1 MKVLWF
7 TNTSSCYVSTNQG
20 YPKGYNGGG
29 WIESAEKLFHNL
41 PNLTLGVSFI
51 LNNQPFKTIQNNVTY
66 YPIPSSTTN
75 NRVKRYLEKLPYVF
89 PLNYIKKEKESWQ
102 YYLEYFKKIIE
113 DFKPDIIHIWG
124 SESYFGLISLITD
137 IPVILHIQGILNPYL
152 NAYLPPFFS
161 WKTFI
166 TNKLTL
172 SSIIHNNINKNKWIS
187 SCYRERVIFSNI
199 KYFLGRTE
207 WDKRVTHILNLQSHY
222 FHVDEILREKFYNE
236 NFSRNIPSKLTIIT
250 TISSPLYKGFDL
262 ILKTATILKNNIKLD
277 FEWKC
282 FGNINPE
289 SIEKIVGIK
298 HKDVNIKIMG
308 VATSEQL
315 IEAELSATLYFHS
328 SYIDN
333 SPNSLCEAQILG
345 LPVISTNVGG
355 ISSLIVNKKTGFLIP
370 SNDPYQGAYL
380 IELLYKDKSLNM
392 QMGDMAKKDAIKRH
406 DRKKIIQS
414 ITEIYNKIL
423 DTTPILC
430 IFYILILL

>member
-1 MKVLWF
+1 MRVLWF
-7 TNTSSCYVSTNQG
+7 TNTSSCYISTNQNHT
-20 YPKGYNGGG
+20 KAYNGGG

-51 LNNQPFKTIQNNVTY
+51 LNNQPFKTIQNDVVY
-66 YPIPSSTTN
+66 YPIPPSTKN
-75 NRVKRYLEKLPYVF
+75 NKIKQYIEKIS
-89 PLNYIKKEKESWQ
+89 YIFSFNLLQKERKVWD

-137 IPVILHIQGILNPYL
+137 IPVILHLQGILNPYL

-161 WKTFI
+161 WSSFTSS
-166 TNKLTL
+166 KL
-172 SSIIHNNINKNKWIS
+172 SPISIIHNNVNKNKWIS
-187 SCYRERVIFSNI
+187 NCYRERVIFSNI
-199 KYFLGRTE
+199 KYFLGRTD
-207 WDKRVTHILNLQSHY
+207 WDKRITHILNAQSHY
-222 FHVDEILREKFYNE
+222 FHVDEILREKFYHE
-236 NFSRNIPSKLTIIT
+236 TFVRNIPSKLTIIT

-262 ILKTATILKNNIKLD
+262 VLKTANILKNIVKVD

-282 FGNINPE
+282 FGNIDPE
-289 SIEKIVGIK
+289 RIEKIVGIK

-355 ISSLIVNKKTGFLIP
+355 ISSLIVDKRTGFLIP
-370 SNDPYQGAYL
+370 SNDPYQGAYF

-392 QMGDMAKKDAIKRH
+392 QIGNMAKEDATKRH
-406 DRKKIIQS
+406 DKTKIIQS
-414 ITEIYNKIL
+414 IINIYNKVL
-423 DTTPILC
+423 HG
-430 IFYILILL
+430 